1 MKRNKNKNMKT
12 NAKTNKLTIFPFAC
26 ADTRANGVEG
36 VGGGKESGQDK
47 YQHLDTHILPR

>member
-1 MKRNKNKNMKT
+1 MKT

-36 VGGGKESGQDK
+36 VGGGKEGYQGEH
-47 YQHLDTHILPR
+47 QHLGTHILPG